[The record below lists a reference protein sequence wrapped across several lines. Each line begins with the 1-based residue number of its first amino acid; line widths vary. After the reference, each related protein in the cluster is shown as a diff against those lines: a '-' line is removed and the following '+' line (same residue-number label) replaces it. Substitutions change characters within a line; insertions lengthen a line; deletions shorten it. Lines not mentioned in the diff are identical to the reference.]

1 MCNETDRLTVAD
13 FLTEVRAG
21 LERVTGD
28 ELEQIRREGGRVI
41 DIRND
46 HTRLPEGHIPGSVVV
61 DRLVLEWRLDPTSG
75 AVMDDAPGFDDVVV
89 IVCNEGYS
97 SSIAARDLQRLGFR
111 RATDLIGGFRQYA
124 AEGHPVVDDPARV
137 VR

>member
-1 MCNETDRLTVAD
+1 M
-13 FLTEVRAG
+13 
-21 LERVTGD
+21 
-28 ELEQIRREGGRVI
+28 I
-41 DIRND
+41 
-46 HTRLPEGHIPGSVVV
+46 

-75 AVMDDAPGFDDVVV
+75 AAMDGAPGFDDVIVV
-89 IVCNEGYS
+89 VCNEGYS

-124 AEGHPVVDDPARV
+124 ADGHPVVPEPTRV